1 MVKHPWYGMNCSDVK
16 ETYTLMDFTS
26 AGVAS
31 DTLYVTGCHPRL
43 SRSLEDDRSHALCV
57 TDLRVSSSSRPL
69 CCNQKWSC
77 ASGREQIQG
86 MLQLLST
93 YCKQCLNIV
102 LIWYAVVCLPCLG
115 RLGKMR
121 TQNT

>member
-77 ASGREQIQG
+77 ASVQRTDSRHVAIIIDL
-86 MLQLLST
+86 LQAMFEHSAHL
-93 YCKQCLNIV
+93 
-102 LIWYAVVCLPCLG
+102 VCSCVPSMPRQAG
-115 RLGKMR
+115 
-121 TQNT
+121 